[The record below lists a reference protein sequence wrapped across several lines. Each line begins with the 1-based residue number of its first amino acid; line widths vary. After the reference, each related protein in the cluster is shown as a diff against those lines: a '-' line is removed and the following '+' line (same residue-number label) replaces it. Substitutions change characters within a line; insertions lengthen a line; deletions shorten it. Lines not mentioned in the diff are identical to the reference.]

1 MRCREDEL
9 TQSSFNPLS
18 PFPPL
23 TPHFQAIHAY
33 VQLTTD
39 IRHWFPQLTWY
50 MFWACGSE
58 HDFILGETYDG
69 HQIPDPVA
77 SARAARRRRLF
88 EGEGD
93 VRG

>member
-1 MRCREDEL
+1 
-9 TQSSFNPLS
+9 
-18 PFPPL
+18 
-23 TPHFQAIHAY
+23 
-33 VQLTTD
+33 
-39 IRHWFPQLTWY
+39 
-50 MFWACGSE
+50 MFGACGSE
-58 HDFILGETYDG
+58 HDFILGETYDE